1 MVETP
6 GRKQEKEQRVDRKAD
21 LEVHSEQPQ
30 KSYLP
35 CSVHPYQP
43 GAGWLHHQQV
53 HRLQRIRYW

>member
-21 LEVHSEQPQ
+21 LEVYSEQPQ
-30 KSYLP
+30 ESYLP

-53 HRLQRIRYW
+53 HRL